1 MFSVFSCFQLDLYQ
15 SSGYL
20 GKRETEREN
29 KGCGIRERGHLMCSL
44 RSLGPLSIP
53 LCQKPW
59 TCKKNRTQN
68 THWGEGI
75 PGMTRR
81 QTHSAFGGIKK
92 GKKMHFLCRGK
103 INNLLELFHTLPLS
117 LGIAE
122 PCKDAPAVP
131 QHPPPVA
138 LPTPHHAGH
147 TLPVAMSPARL

>member
-20 GKRETEREN
+20 GKRETERQN

-68 THWGEGI
+68 THRGEGI

-81 QTHSAFGGIKK
+81 QTHSAFGRIKK
-92 GKKMHFLCRGK
+92 GEKNAFLMQRENKQPTGTVSRPP
-103 INNLLELFHTLPLS
+103 TLPGNS
-117 LGIAE
+117 R
-122 PCKDAPAVP
+122 
-131 QHPPPVA
+131 A
-138 LPTPHHAGH
+138 L
-147 TLPVAMSPARL
+147 